1 MKDCALAPKAP
12 GCYSWAGVLWLDR
25 STAMGV
31 ALRLL
36 FEVFSPLERIRSSSV
51 GYLTLYVLGCN
62 AGFFTLVDG
71 CAGCR

>member
-1 MKDCALAPKAP
+1 
-12 GCYSWAGVLWLDR
+12 
-25 STAMGV
+25 MGV